1 MKNVTVSSGGLSF
14 AAVVSSKE
22 YLVSISSVGNRKHDD
37 IEPLGRLTN
46 FIVKLFTIPR
56 KMINDL
62 PEAVGDASLFN

>member
-1 MKNVTVSSGGLSF
+1 MENVTFPSGVSS
-14 AAVVSSKE
+14 AVVVSSQE

-37 IEPLGRLTN
+37 DEPLGRLTN

-62 PEAVGDASLFN
+62 PETVGDANLFN